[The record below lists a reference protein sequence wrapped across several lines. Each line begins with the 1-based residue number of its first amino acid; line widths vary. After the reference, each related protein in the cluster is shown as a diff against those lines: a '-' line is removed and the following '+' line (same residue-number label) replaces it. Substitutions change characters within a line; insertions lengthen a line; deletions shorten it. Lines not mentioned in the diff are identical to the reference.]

1 MIPSPFTFMLVWLSA
16 SFLAAAI
23 LMRPA
28 CLDTLMENSEH
39 FTDDPS
45 KTLLTLE
52 SRVPLGNEHLSQKRR
67 YDSMGEQAV
76 TSPQPWKF
84 EEFKHF
90 FFSLLRSLDSDSHR
104 RKKDLRAST
113 DDGNSQHPMI
123 DYMILD
129 DLETQAYLHRI
140 FDRSTHS
147 CDEYEWFLETG
158 GLWDSP
164 SPTPYH
170 WKRPRLDATGDSV
183 GGFEEA
189 GDKTKGSGFTE
200 MDSDHK
206 PSSSLITALQS
217 QSTFADTA
225 ARKGH
230 PNRDPFQEA
239 TKTPGLSND
248 SPRKVILGYPDAMD
262 LTSNEI
268 PPLTEKT
275 VPLESPSQ
283 NQSTEDHD
291 SKESGRN
298 FNYSSAKEEPVKV
311 ESFKADHTSDQ
322 GMFLGN
328 LPGKH
333 VPQKIKEELL
343 QELKQQNRNMKGTD
357 QHPQEQKK
365 NDEQKPSGE
374 SKILTI
380 KNEISSSS
388 EDSSQHHNRI
398 QQDPEA
404 TATELNSKTKDDQ
417 VIKSPIS
424 IRNGLT
430 ESRIKFDLSQK
441 PRTKSIVWSPSKH
454 KFGPTSVE
462 KDNKWK
468 QMKETAEKVPS
479 SIPKLLWLEKPS
491 DHLAKEIG
499 IMKVTLYGKKYTN
512 RYEEKFKQ
520 KFESLIRSVITHN
533 KVNGQSTRSGSVFPK
548 SILSDLP
555 QKALHRL
562 ILSFKNNQI
571 SQHTLWKSLDNIIGK
586 TFYILKAMTSELQE
600 TEKER
605 SKTIDDF
612 YNWFFSSVFD
622 ISDSNPLTNMLVKFI
637 DPETQHEKGFIDP
650 LYLTGIWCRNC
661 HPKKWSAITGS
672 QDPHQFWINMKNI
685 LIRFE
690 NDYQFQKIPDTKNEK
705 NESQTPGKNRSQNAL
720 DITRELINEMD
731 SIAEIENSR
740 KSLTLNECY
749 NTRRMMGIYPGQ
761 GDMEQAAKSTPKDE
775 SHPFLFFD
783 KRIPEQ
789 KRNKY
794 YGGLVLQYETT
805 SSTFK
810 ELRRKFEMIYLPSQL
825 YFMIPEFWKF
835 DKTEVEMKKIN
846 HEFTS
851 FFKKLFFGQNKSLK
865 PFPIFINT
873 WDRIEPPT
881 FASYS
886 KFQRVLIQSLTQSRD
901 RKDLFGVGI
910 QMLSLWFNTEG
921 KIYSADLFVCQED
934 FLIGMNKVLKEK
946 HDQIY
951 LEISSKVTNKAHQH

>member
-1 MIPSPFTFMLVWLSA
+1 PIFQKKNMIPSPFTFMLVWLSA
-16 SFLAAAI
+16 SLLAAAI

-104 RKKDLRAST
+104 RKKDL
-113 DDGNSQHPMI
+113 H
-123 DYMILD
+123 

-311 ESFKADHTSDQ
+311 ESFKADHTIAARIEAA
-322 GMFLGN
+322 N
-328 LPGKH
+328 K
-333 VPQKIKEELL
+333 
-343 QELKQQNRNMKGTD
+343 NMKGTD

-520 KFESLIRSVITHN
+520 KFESLIRSVITLN
-533 KVNGQSTRSGSVFPK
+533 EVNG
-548 SILSDLP
+548 
-555 QKALHRL
+555 H
-562 ILSFKNNQI
+562 
-571 SQHTLWKSLDNIIGK
+571 
-586 TFYILKAMTSELQE
+586 ELQE

-690 NDYQFQKIPDTKNEK
+690 NDYQSQKIPDTKNEK

-749 NTRRMMGIYPGQ
+749 NTRRMMGIYPGKETWSRQ
-761 GDMEQAAKSTPKDE
+761 QRAPQKMR
-775 SHPFLFFD
+775 
-783 KRIPEQ
+783 RIPEQ